1 MSENSNQFLDAL
13 KQMQGVEVG
22 DIVDVEV
29 LDVEDGQINVGVV
42 NAGVEG
48 VITRRE
54 YTSDRN
60 ADLRDLVKPG
70 DKFKALVLRRA
81 GGDKENGEF
90 FFSVTRL
97 KEREAYDKLQKDF
110 EEGNAIEGTVTSSV
124 RGGLLVDVGTRG
136 FLPASLISNRYV
148 SDLKPYIGKTMKL
161 KITEIDPNK
170 NRLILSHKDLI
181 EEEREEAF
189 DKVASQL
196 VVGDVIEGKV
206 SRLTN
211 FGGFIDVGGVDGLVH
226 ISEISYKHVDKPS
239 DVLKAGQDVK
249 VKVIGIDDD
258 RHRISLSIKQTE
270 PSPFEQ
276 ATADLNEG
284 DVFEGEVKSLTNF
297 GAFVE
302 VADGIQGLVHVSE
315 ISNKHVDKPSD
326 VLKVGQD
333 VKVKV
338 LNIAPSD
345 RRISLSIKAADS
357 NASSSD
363 NHSSRPR
370 RSRNENS
377 VNNKYM
383 GDNDNGFAL
392 GDIIGDQLKDRKM
405 YLPISCS
412 ILKESLI
419 FFYYFVL
426 FF

>member
-29 LDVEDGQINVGVV
+29 LDIEDGQIDVGVE

-110 EEGNAIEGTVTSSV
+110 EDGNAVEGTVTSSV
-124 RGGLLVDVGTRG
+124 RGGLIVDVGTRG

-170 NRLILSHKDLI
+170 NRLILSHKDLV

-196 VVGDVIEGKV
+196 VVGDVVEGKV
-206 SRLTN
+206 ARLTN
-211 FGGFIDVGGVDGLVH
+211 FGAFIDVGGVDGLVH

-239 DVLKAGQDVK
+239 DVLKVGQDVK
-249 VKVIGIDDD
+249 VKVIGIDND

-284 DVFEGEVKSLTNF
+284 DIFEGEVKSLTNF

-326 VLKVGQD
+326 VLKVGQS

-338 LNIAPSD
+338 LNIDPSD

-357 NASSSD
+357 NASSE
-363 NHSSRPR
+363 NHNSRPR

-377 VNNKYM
+377 VNKKYM
-383 GDNDNGFAL
+383 SDNDNGFAL
-392 GDIIGDQLKDRKM
+392 GDIIGDQLKDRK
-405 YLPISCS
+405 
-412 ILKESLI
+412 
-419 FFYYFVL
+419 
-426 FF
+426 

>member
-22 DIVDVEV
+22 DIVNVEV
-29 LDVEDGQINVGVV
+29 LDVEDGQIDVGVE

-110 EEGNAIEGTVTSSV
+110 EEGKAIEGTVTSSV

-170 NRLILSHKDLI
+170 NRLILSHKDLV

-211 FGGFIDVGGVDGLVH
+211 FGAFIDVGGVDGLVH

-239 DVLKAGQDVK
+239 DALKAGQDVK
-249 VKVIGIDDD
+249 VKVIGIDND

-276 ATADLNEG
+276 ATANLNEG

-326 VLKVGQD
+326 VLKVGQT

-338 LNIAPSD
+338 LNIDPSD

-357 NASSSD
+357 NTSSSD
-363 NHSSRPR
+363 NNSSRPR

-377 VNNKYM
+377 VNKKYM
-383 GDNDNGFAL
+383 SHNDNVFAL
-392 GDIIGDQLKDRKM
+392 GDIIGDQLKDRK
-405 YLPISCS
+405 
-412 ILKESLI
+412 
-419 FFYYFVL
+419 
-426 FF
+426 

>member
-29 LDVEDGQINVGVV
+29 LDVEDGQIDVGVE

-60 ADLRDLVKPG
+60 ADLRELVKGG

-110 EEGNAIEGTVTSSV
+110 EEGTPIEGTVTSSV

-196 VVGDVIEGKV
+196 VVGDVVEGKV

-211 FGGFIDVGGVDGLVH
+211 FGAFIDVGGVDGLVH

-239 DVLKAGQDVK
+239 DVLKVGQDVK

-284 DVFEGEVKSLTNF
+284 DIFEGEVKSLTNF

-302 VADGIQGLVHVSE
+302 VTDGIQGLVHVSE

-326 VLKVGQD
+326 VLKVGQT

-338 LNIAPSD
+338 LSIDPD
-345 RRISLSIKAADS
+345 ERRISLSIKAADP
-357 NASSSD
+357 NASS
-363 NHSSRPR
+363 NESSRPR

-377 VNNKYM
+377 VSKKYM
-383 GDNDNGFAL
+383 SSDDNGFAL
-392 GDIIGDQLKDRKM
+392 GDIIGDQLKDRQ
-405 YLPISCS
+405 
-412 ILKESLI
+412 
-419 FFYYFVL
+419 
-426 FF
+426 

>member
-211 FGGFIDVGGVDGLVH
+211 FGAFIDVGGVDGLVH

-302 VADGIQGLVHVSE
+302 VADGIQGLVHVSK

-326 VLKVGQD
+326 VLKVDQT

-338 LNIAPSD
+338 LNIDPSD

-392 GDIIGDQLKDRKM
+392 GDIIGDQLKDRK
-405 YLPISCS
+405 
-412 ILKESLI
+412 
-419 FFYYFVL
+419 
-426 FF
+426 

>member
-29 LDVEDGQINVGVV
+29 LDIEDGQIDVGVE

-110 EEGNAIEGTVTSSV
+110 EEGKAIEGTVTSSV

-170 NRLILSHKDLI
+170 NRLILSHKDLV

-211 FGGFIDVGGVDGLVH
+211 FGSFIDVGGVDGLVH

-249 VKVIGIDDD
+249 VKVIGIDND

-276 ATADLNEG
+276 ATADLHEG

-326 VLKVGQD
+326 VLKVGQT

-338 LNIAPSD
+338 LNIDPSD

-363 NHSSRPR
+363 NNSSRPR

-377 VNNKYM
+377 VNKKYM
-383 GDNDNGFAL
+383 SDNDNGFAL
-392 GDIIGDQLKDRKM
+392 GDIIGDQLKDRK
-405 YLPISCS
+405 
-412 ILKESLI
+412 
-419 FFYYFVL
+419 
-426 FF
+426 

>member
-29 LDVEDGQINVGVV
+29 LDVEDGQIDVGVV

-60 ADLRDLVKPG
+60 TDLHDLVKPG

-136 FLPASLISNRYV
+136 FLPASLISYRYV

-170 NRLILSHKDLI
+170 NRLILSHKDLV

-211 FGGFIDVGGVDGLVH
+211 FGAFIDVGGVDGLVH

-249 VKVIGIDDD
+249 VKVIGIDND

-284 DVFEGEVKSLTNF
+284 DIFEGEVKSLTNF

-302 VADGIQGLVHVSE
+302 VTDGIQGLVHVSE

-326 VLKVGQD
+326 VLKVGQT

-338 LNIAPSD
+338 LNIDPSD

-363 NHSSRPR
+363 NHSSRPH

-377 VNNKYM
+377 VNKKYM

-392 GDIIGDQLKDRKM
+392 GDIIGDQLKDRK
-405 YLPISCS
+405 
-412 ILKESLI
+412 
-419 FFYYFVL
+419 
-426 FF
+426 

>member
-29 LDVEDGQINVGVV
+29 LDIEDGQIDVGVE

-110 EEGNAIEGTVTSSV
+110 EDGNAVEGTVTSSV
-124 RGGLLVDVGTRG
+124 RGGLIVDVGTRG

-170 NRLILSHKDLI
+170 NRLILSHKDLV

-196 VVGDVIEGKV
+196 VVGDVVEGKV

-211 FGGFIDVGGVDGLVH
+211 FGAFIDVGGVDGLVH

-249 VKVIGIDDD
+249 VKVIGIDKD

-284 DVFEGEVKSLTNF
+284 DIFEGEVKSLTNF

-326 VLKVGQD
+326 VLKVGQS

-338 LNIAPSD
+338 LNIDPSD

-357 NASSSD
+357 NASSE
-363 NHSSRPR
+363 NHNSRPR

-377 VNNKYM
+377 VNKKYM
-383 GDNDNGFAL
+383 SDNDNGFAL
-392 GDIIGDQLKDRKM
+392 GDIIGDQLKDRK
-405 YLPISCS
+405 
-412 ILKESLI
+412 
-419 FFYYFVL
+419 
-426 FF
+426 

>member
-22 DIVDVEV
+22 DIVNVEV
-29 LDVEDGQINVGVV
+29 LDVEDGQIDVGVE
-42 NAGVEG
+42 NAGIEG

-110 EEGNAIEGTVTSSV
+110 EEGKAIEGTVTSSV

-170 NRLILSHKDLI
+170 NRLILSHKDLV

-211 FGGFIDVGGVDGLVH
+211 FGAFIDVGGVDGLVH

-239 DVLKAGQDVK
+239 DALKAGQDVK
-249 VKVIGIDDD
+249 VKVIGIDND

-276 ATADLNEG
+276 ATANLNEG

-326 VLKVGQD
+326 VLKVGQT

-338 LNIAPSD
+338 LNIDPSD

-357 NASSSD
+357 NTSSSD
-363 NHSSRPR
+363 NNSSRPR

-377 VNNKYM
+377 VNKKYM
-383 GDNDNGFAL
+383 SDNDNGFAL
-392 GDIIGDQLKDRKM
+392 GDIIGDQLKDRK
-405 YLPISCS
+405 
-412 ILKESLI
+412 
-419 FFYYFVL
+419 
-426 FF
+426 

>member
-29 LDVEDGQINVGVV
+29 LDVEDGQIDVGVV

-60 ADLRDLVKPG
+60 TDLHDLVKPG

-170 NRLILSHKDLI
+170 NRLILSHKDLV

-211 FGGFIDVGGVDGLVH
+211 FGAFIDVGGVDGLVH

-249 VKVIGIDDD
+249 VKVIGIDND

-284 DVFEGEVKSLTNF
+284 DIFEGEVKSLTNF

-302 VADGIQGLVHVSE
+302 VTDGIQGLVHVSE

-326 VLKVGQD
+326 VLKVGQT

-338 LNIAPSD
+338 LNIDPSD

-363 NHSSRPR
+363 NHSSRPHR
-370 RSRNENS
+370 LRNENS
-377 VNNKYM
+377 VNKKYM

-392 GDIIGDQLKDRKM
+392 GDIIGDQLKDRK
-405 YLPISCS
+405 
-412 ILKESLI
+412 
-419 FFYYFVL
+419 
-426 FF
+426 

>member
-22 DIVDVEV
+22 DIVNVEV
-29 LDVEDGQINVGVV
+29 LDVEDGQIDVGVE

-110 EEGNAIEGTVTSSV
+110 EEGKAIEGTVTSSV

-170 NRLILSHKDLI
+170 NRLILSHKDLV

-211 FGGFIDVGGVDGLVH
+211 FGAFIDVGGVDGLVH

-239 DVLKAGQDVK
+239 DALKAGQDVK
-249 VKVIGIDDD
+249 VKVIGIDND

-276 ATADLNEG
+276 ATANLNEG

-326 VLKVGQD
+326 VLKVGQT

-338 LNIAPSD
+338 MNIDPSD

-357 NASSSD
+357 NTSSSD
-363 NHSSRPR
+363 NNSSRPR

-377 VNNKYM
+377 VNKKYM
-383 GDNDNGFAL
+383 SDNDNGFAL
-392 GDIIGDQLKDRKM
+392 GDIIGDQLKDRKQSF
-405 YLPISCS
+405 L
-412 ILKESLI
+412 LKKPTDVGFFI
-419 FFYYFVL
+419 F
-426 FF
+426 

>member
-29 LDVEDGQINVGVV
+29 LDIEDGQIDVGVE

-110 EEGNAIEGTVTSSV
+110 EDGNAVEGTVTSSV
-124 RGGLLVDVGTRG
+124 RGGLIVDVGTRG

-170 NRLILSHKDLI
+170 NRLILSHKDLV

-196 VVGDVIEGKV
+196 VVGDVVEGKV

-211 FGGFIDVGGVDGLVH
+211 FGAFIDVGGVDGLVH

-239 DVLKAGQDVK
+239 DALKAGQDVK
-249 VKVIGIDDD
+249 VKVIGIDND

-284 DVFEGEVKSLTNF
+284 DIFEGEVKSLTNF

-326 VLKVGQD
+326 VLKVGQS

-338 LNIAPSD
+338 LNIDPSD

-357 NASSSD
+357 NASSE
-363 NHSSRPR
+363 NHNSRPR

-377 VNNKYM
+377 VNKKYM
-383 GDNDNGFAL
+383 SDNDNGFAL
-392 GDIIGDQLKDRKM
+392 GDIIGDQLKDRK
-405 YLPISCS
+405 
-412 ILKESLI
+412 
-419 FFYYFVL
+419 
-426 FF
+426 

>member
-22 DIVDVEV
+22 DIVNVEV
-29 LDVEDGQINVGVV
+29 LDVEDGQIDVGVE

-110 EEGNAIEGTVTSSV
+110 EEGKAIEGTVTSSV

-170 NRLILSHKDLI
+170 NRLILSHKDLV

-211 FGGFIDVGGVDGLVH
+211 FGAFIDVGGVDGLVH

-239 DVLKAGQDVK
+239 DALKAGQDVK
-249 VKVIGIDDD
+249 VKVIGIDND
-258 RHRISLSIKQTE
+258 RHRISLSIKPTE

-276 ATADLNEG
+276 ATANLNEG

-326 VLKVGQD
+326 VLKVGQT

-338 LNIAPSD
+338 LNIDPSD

-357 NASSSD
+357 NTSSSD
-363 NHSSRPR
+363 NNSSRPR

-377 VNNKYM
+377 VNKKYM
-383 GDNDNGFAL
+383 SDNDNGFAL
-392 GDIIGDQLKDRKM
+392 GDIIGDQLKDRK
-405 YLPISCS
+405 
-412 ILKESLI
+412 
-419 FFYYFVL
+419 
-426 FF
+426 

>member
-29 LDVEDGQINVGVV
+29 LDVEDGQIDVGVE

-60 ADLRDLVKPG
+60 ADLRNLVKPG

-110 EEGNAIEGTVTSSV
+110 EEGKAIEGTVTSSV

-170 NRLILSHKDLI
+170 NRLILSHKDLV

-211 FGGFIDVGGVDGLVH
+211 FGAFIDVGGVDGLVH

-239 DVLKAGQDVK
+239 DALKAGQDVK
-249 VKVIGIDDD
+249 VKVIGIDND

-276 ATADLNEG
+276 ATANLNEG

-326 VLKVGQD
+326 VLKVGQT

-338 LNIAPSD
+338 LNIDPSD

-363 NHSSRPR
+363 NNSSRPR

-377 VNNKYM
+377 VNKKYM
-383 GDNDNGFAL
+383 SDNDNGFAL
-392 GDIIGDQLKDRKM
+392 GDIIGDQLKDRK
-405 YLPISCS
+405 
-412 ILKESLI
+412 
-419 FFYYFVL
+419 
-426 FF
+426 

>member
-22 DIVDVEV
+22 DIVNVEV
-29 LDVEDGQINVGVV
+29 LDVEDGQIDVGVE

-60 ADLRDLVKPG
+60 ANLRDLVKPG
-70 DKFKALVLRRA
+70 EKVKALILKRA

-110 EEGNAIEGTVTSSV
+110 EEGKAIEGTVTSSV

-170 NRLILSHKDLI
+170 NRLILSHKDLV

-211 FGGFIDVGGVDGLVH
+211 FGAFIDVGGVDGLVH

-239 DVLKAGQDVK
+239 DALKAGQDVK
-249 VKVIGIDDD
+249 VKVIGIDND

-276 ATADLNEG
+276 ATANLNEG

-326 VLKVGQD
+326 VLKVGQT

-338 LNIAPSD
+338 LNIDPSD

-357 NASSSD
+357 NTSSSD
-363 NHSSRPR
+363 NNSSRPR

-377 VNNKYM
+377 VNKKYM
-383 GDNDNGFAL
+383 SDNDNGFAL
-392 GDIIGDQLKDRKM
+392 GDIIGDQLKDRK
-405 YLPISCS
+405 
-412 ILKESLI
+412 
-419 FFYYFVL
+419 
-426 FF
+426 

>member
-29 LDVEDGQINVGVV
+29 LDVEDGQIDVGVE

-110 EEGNAIEGTVTSSV
+110 EEGKAIEGTVTSSV

-170 NRLILSHKDLI
+170 NRLILSHKDLV

-196 VVGDVIEGKV
+196 VVGDVVEGKV

-211 FGGFIDVGGVDGLVH
+211 FGAFIDVGGVDGLVH

-249 VKVIGIDDD
+249 VKVIGIDND

-276 ATADLNEG
+276 ATANLNEG

-302 VADGIQGLVHVSE
+302 VVDGIQGLVHVSE

-326 VLKVGQD
+326 VLKVGQT

-338 LNIAPSD
+338 LNIDPSD

-363 NHSSRPR
+363 NNSSRPR

-377 VNNKYM
+377 VNKKYM
-383 GDNDNGFAL
+383 SDNDNGFAL
-392 GDIIGDQLKDRKM
+392 GDIIGDQLKDRK
-405 YLPISCS
+405 
-412 ILKESLI
+412 
-419 FFYYFVL
+419 
-426 FF
+426 

>member
-170 NRLILSHKDLI
+170 NRLILSHKDLV

-211 FGGFIDVGGVDGLVH
+211 FGAFIDVGGVDGLVH

-249 VKVIGIDDD
+249 VKVIGIDND

-326 VLKVGQD
+326 VLKVGQT

-338 LNIAPSD
+338 LNIDPSD

-363 NHSSRPR
+363 NHSFRPR

-377 VNNKYM
+377 VNKKYM

-392 GDIIGDQLKDRKM
+392 GDIIGDQLKDRK
-405 YLPISCS
+405 
-412 ILKESLI
+412 
-419 FFYYFVL
+419 
-426 FF
+426 

>member
-1 MSENSNQFLDAL
+1 
-13 KQMQGVEVG
+13 MQGVEVG

-29 LDVEDGQINVGVV
+29 LDVEEGQIDVGVE
-42 NAGVEG
+42 NAGIEG
-48 VITRRE
+48 VIPRRE

-60 ADLRDLVKPG
+60 VDLREAVKPG
-70 DKFKALVLRRA
+70 DKLKALVLRKA

-97 KEREAYDKLQKDF
+97 KEREAYDELQKDF
-110 EEGNAIEGTVTSSV
+110 EAGKTIEGTVTSSV

-148 SDLKPYIGKTMKL
+148 SDLKPFIGKTMKL
-161 KITEIDPNK
+161 KITEIDPSK

-196 VVGDVIEGKV
+196 VVGDVVEGKV

-211 FGGFIDVGGVDGLVH
+211 FGAFVDVGGVDGLVH

-249 VKVIGIDDD
+249 VKVIGIDED

-276 ATADLNEG
+276 ATADLHEG

-315 ISNKHVDKPSD
+315 ISYKHVDKPSD
-326 VLKVGQD
+326 VLKVGQK

-338 LNIAPSD
+338 LNIDPGE
-345 RRISLSIKAADS
+345 RRISLSMKAAEPKNS
-357 NASSSD
+357 ENEGNRS
-363 NHSSRPR
+363 HSSYNR
-370 RSRNENS
+370 NS
-377 VNNKYM
+377 VNKKYM
-383 GDNDNGFAL
+383 NNDDSGFAL
-392 GDIIGDQLKDRKM
+392 GDIIGDQLKDRR
-405 YLPISCS
+405 
-412 ILKESLI
+412 
-419 FFYYFVL
+419 
-426 FF
+426 

>member
-22 DIVDVEV
+22 DIVDIEV

-338 LNIAPSD
+338 LNIDPSD

-392 GDIIGDQLKDRKM
+392 GDIIGDQLKDRK
-405 YLPISCS
+405 
-412 ILKESLI
+412 
-419 FFYYFVL
+419 
-426 FF
+426 

>member
-29 LDVEDGQINVGVV
+29 LDVEEGQIDVGVE
-42 NAGVEG
+42 NAGIEG
-48 VITRRE
+48 VIPRRE

-60 ADLRDLVKPG
+60 VDLREAVKPG
-70 DKFKALVLRRA
+70 DKLKALVLRKA

-97 KEREAYDKLQKDF
+97 KEREAYDELQKDF
-110 EEGNAIEGTVTSSV
+110 EAGKTIEGTVTSSV

-148 SDLKPYIGKTMKL
+148 SDLKPFIGKTMKL
-161 KITEIDPNK
+161 KITEIDPSK

-196 VVGDVIEGKV
+196 VVGDVVEGKV

-211 FGGFIDVGGVDGLVH
+211 FGAFVDVGGVDGLVH

-276 ATADLNEG
+276 ATADLHEG

-315 ISNKHVDKPSD
+315 ISYKHVDKPSD
-326 VLKVGQD
+326 VLKVGQK

-338 LNIAPSD
+338 LNIDPNEH
-345 RRISLSIKAADS
+345 RISLSMKAAEPKNS
-357 NASSSD
+357 ESEGN
-363 NHSSRPR
+363 
-370 RSRNENS
+370 RSRNSYNHNS
-377 VNNKYM
+377 VNKKYM
-383 GDNDNGFAL
+383 NNDDSGFAL
-392 GDIIGDQLKDRKM
+392 GDIIGDQLKDRH
-405 YLPISCS
+405 
-412 ILKESLI
+412 
-419 FFYYFVL
+419 
-426 FF
+426 

>member
-22 DIVDVEV
+22 DIVNVEV
-29 LDVEDGQINVGVV
+29 LDVEDGQIDVGVE

-110 EEGNAIEGTVTSSV
+110 EEGKAIEGTVTSSV

-170 NRLILSHKDLI
+170 NRLILSHKDLV

-211 FGGFIDVGGVDGLVH
+211 FGAFIDVGGVDGLVH

-239 DVLKAGQDVK
+239 DALKAGQDVK
-249 VKVIGIDDD
+249 VKVIGIDND

-276 ATADLNEG
+276 ATANLNEG

-326 VLKVGQD
+326 VLKVGQT

-338 LNIAPSD
+338 LNIDPSD

-357 NASSSD
+357 NTSSSD
-363 NHSSRPR
+363 NNSARPR

-377 VNNKYM
+377 VNKKYM
-383 GDNDNGFAL
+383 SDNDNGFAL
-392 GDIIGDQLKDRKM
+392 GDIIGDQLKDRK
-405 YLPISCS
+405 
-412 ILKESLI
+412 
-419 FFYYFVL
+419 
-426 FF
+426 

>member
-29 LDVEDGQINVGVV
+29 LDIEDGQIDVGVE

-110 EEGNAIEGTVTSSV
+110 EDGNAVEGTVTSSV
-124 RGGLLVDVGTRG
+124 RGGLIVDVGTRG

-170 NRLILSHKDLI
+170 NRLILSHKDLV

-196 VVGDVIEGKV
+196 VVGDVVEGKV

-211 FGGFIDVGGVDGLVH
+211 FGAFIDVGGVDGLVH

-239 DVLKAGQDVK
+239 DVLKVGQDVK
-249 VKVIGIDDD
+249 IKVIGIDND

-284 DVFEGEVKSLTNF
+284 DIFEGEVKSLTNF

-326 VLKVGQD
+326 VLKVGQS

-338 LNIAPSD
+338 LNIDPSD

-357 NASSSD
+357 NASSE
-363 NHSSRPR
+363 NHNSRPR

-377 VNNKYM
+377 VNKKYM
-383 GDNDNGFAL
+383 SDNDNGFAL
-392 GDIIGDQLKDRKM
+392 GDIIGDQLKDRK
-405 YLPISCS
+405 
-412 ILKESLI
+412 
-419 FFYYFVL
+419 
-426 FF
+426 

>member
-29 LDVEDGQINVGVV
+29 LDIEDGQIDVGVE

-54 YTSDRN
+54 FTSDRN
-60 ADLRDLVKPG
+60 ADLRDLVKTG

-97 KEREAYDKLQKDF
+97 KEREAYNKLQKDY
-110 EEGNAIEGTVTSSV
+110 EAGTPIEGTVTSSV

-148 SDLKPYIGKTMKL
+148 SDLKPYMGKTMKL

-211 FGGFIDVGGVDGLVH
+211 FGAFIDVGGVDGLVH

-239 DVLKAGQDVK
+239 DVLKVGQDVK
-249 VKVIGIDDD
+249 VKVIGIDND
-258 RHRISLSIKQTE
+258 RNRISLSIKQTE

-276 ATADLNEG
+276 ATANLHEG
-284 DVFEGEVKSLTNF
+284 DIFEGEVKSLTNF

-326 VLKVGQD
+326 VLKVGQT

-338 LNIAPSD
+338 LNIDPSD

-357 NASSSD
+357 NASS
-363 NHSSRPR
+363 NESSRPR

-377 VNNKYM
+377 VNKKYM
-383 GDNDNGFAL
+383 GNDDNGFAL
-392 GDIIGDQLKDRKM
+392 GDIIGDQLKDRK
-405 YLPISCS
+405 
-412 ILKESLI
+412 
-419 FFYYFVL
+419 
-426 FF
+426 

>member
-29 LDVEDGQINVGVV
+29 LDVEEGQIDVGVE
-42 NAGVEG
+42 NAGIEG
-48 VITRRE
+48 VIPRRE

-60 ADLRDLVKPG
+60 VDLREAVKPG
-70 DKFKALVLRRA
+70 DKLKALVLRKA

-97 KEREAYDKLQKDF
+97 KEREAYDELQKDF
-110 EEGNAIEGTVTSSV
+110 EEGKTIEGTVTSSV

-148 SDLKPYIGKTMKL
+148 SDLKPFIGKTMKL
-161 KITEIDPNK
+161 KITEIDPSK

-196 VVGDVIEGKV
+196 VVGDVVEGKV

-211 FGGFIDVGGVDGLVH
+211 FGAFVDVGGVDGLVH

-276 ATADLNEG
+276 ATADLHEG

-315 ISNKHVDKPSD
+315 ISYKHVDKPSD
-326 VLKVGQD
+326 VLKVGQT

-338 LNIAPSD
+338 LNIDPNE
-345 RRISLSIKAADS
+345 RRISLSMKAAEPK
-357 NASSSD
+357 SSE
-363 NHSSRPR
+363 
-370 RSRNENS
+370 NEGNQSHGSYNRNS
-377 VNNKYM
+377 VNKKYM
-383 GDNDNGFAL
+383 NNDDNGFAL
-392 GDIIGDQLKDRKM
+392 GDIIGDQLKDRR
-405 YLPISCS
+405 
-412 ILKESLI
+412 
-419 FFYYFVL
+419 
-426 FF
+426 

>member
-29 LDVEDGQINVGVV
+29 LDIEDGQIDVGVE

-110 EEGNAIEGTVTSSV
+110 EDGNAVEGTVTSSV
-124 RGGLLVDVGTRG
+124 RGGLIVDVGTRG

-170 NRLILSHKDLI
+170 NRLILSHKDLV

-196 VVGDVIEGKV
+196 VVGDVVEGKV

-211 FGGFIDVGGVDGLVH
+211 FGAFIDVGGVDGLVH

-239 DVLKAGQDVK
+239 DVLKVGQDVK
-249 VKVIGIDDD
+249 VKVIGIDND

-284 DVFEGEVKSLTNF
+284 DIFEGEVKSLTNF

-326 VLKVGQD
+326 VLKVGQS

-338 LNIAPSD
+338 LNIDPSD
-345 RRISLSIKAADS
+345 RRISLSIKDADS
-357 NASSSD
+357 NASSE
-363 NHSSRPR
+363 NHNSRPR

-377 VNNKYM
+377 VNKKYM
-383 GDNDNGFAL
+383 SDNDNGFAL
-392 GDIIGDQLKDRKM
+392 GDIIGDQLKDRK
-405 YLPISCS
+405 
-412 ILKESLI
+412 
-419 FFYYFVL
+419 
-426 FF
+426 

>member
-170 NRLILSHKDLI
+170 NRLILSHKDLV

-211 FGGFIDVGGVDGLVH
+211 FGAFIDVGGVDGLVH

-249 VKVIGIDDD
+249 VKVIGIDND

-276 ATADLNEG
+276 ATADLHEG

-326 VLKVGQD
+326 VLKVGQT

-338 LNIAPSD
+338 LNIDPSD

-363 NHSSRPR
+363 NHSFRPR

-377 VNNKYM
+377 VNKKYM

-392 GDIIGDQLKDRKM
+392 GDIIGD
-405 YLPISCS
+405 
-412 ILKESLI
+412 
-419 FFYYFVL
+419 
-426 FF
+426 

>member
-29 LDVEDGQINVGVV
+29 LDVEEGQIDVGVE

-48 VITRRE
+48 VIPRRE
-54 YTSDRN
+54 FTSDHN
-60 ADLRDLVKPG
+60 VDLREAAKPG
-70 DKFKALVLRRA
+70 DKFKALVLRKA

-97 KEREAYDKLQKDF
+97 KEREAYDELQKDF
-110 EEGNAIEGTVTSSV
+110 EAGKTIEGTVTSSV

-161 KITEIDPNK
+161 KITEIDPSK

-196 VVGDVIEGKV
+196 VVGDVVEGKV

-211 FGGFIDVGGVDGLVH
+211 FGAFVDVGGVDGLVH

-276 ATADLNEG
+276 ATAELHEG
-284 DVFEGEVKSLTNF
+284 DIFEGEVKSLTNF

-315 ISNKHVDKPSD
+315 ISYKHVDKPSD
-326 VLKVGQD
+326 VLEVGQT

-338 LNIAPSD
+338 LNIDPNE
-345 RRISLSIKAADS
+345 RRISLSMKAADS
-357 NASSSD
+357 KGSENEGSHS
-363 NHSSRPR
+363 HSSYNR
-370 RSRNENS
+370 NS
-377 VNNKYM
+377 VNKKYM
-383 GDNDNGFAL
+383 NNDDNGFAL
-392 GDIIGDQLKDRKM
+392 GDIIGDQLKDRR
-405 YLPISCS
+405 
-412 ILKESLI
+412 
-419 FFYYFVL
+419 
-426 FF
+426 

>member
-29 LDVEDGQINVGVV
+29 LDVEDGQIDVGVE

-60 ADLRDLVKPG
+60 ADLRKLVKPG

-110 EEGNAIEGTVTSSV
+110 EEGKAIEGTVTSSV

-170 NRLILSHKDLI
+170 NRLILSHKDLV

-211 FGGFIDVGGVDGLVH
+211 FGAFIDVGGVDGLVH

-249 VKVIGIDDD
+249 VKVIGIDND

-276 ATADLNEG
+276 ATANLSEG

-326 VLKVGQD
+326 VLKVGQT

-338 LNIAPSD
+338 LNIDPSD
-345 RRISLSIKAADS
+345 RRILLSIKAADS
-357 NASSSD
+357 NASSD
-363 NHSSRPR
+363 NHNSRPR

-377 VNNKYM
+377 VNKKYM
-383 GDNDNGFAL
+383 SDNDNGFAL
-392 GDIIGDQLKDRKM
+392 GDIIGDQLKDRK
-405 YLPISCS
+405 
-412 ILKESLI
+412 
-419 FFYYFVL
+419 
-426 FF
+426 

>member
-22 DIVDVEV
+22 DIVNVEV
-29 LDVEDGQINVGVV
+29 LDVEDGQIDVGVE

-97 KEREAYDKLQKDF
+97 KEREAYKELEKVF
-110 EEGNAIEGTVTSSV
+110 EEGKTVEGTVTGAV

-170 NRLILSHKDLI
+170 NRLILSHKDLV

-211 FGGFIDVGGVDGLVH
+211 FGAFIDVGGVDGLVH

-239 DVLKAGQDVK
+239 DALKAGQDVK
-249 VKVIGIDDD
+249 VKVIGIDND

-276 ATADLNEG
+276 ATANLNEG

-326 VLKVGQD
+326 VLKVGQT

-338 LNIAPSD
+338 LNIDPSD

-357 NASSSD
+357 NTSSSD
-363 NHSSRPR
+363 NNSSRPR

-377 VNNKYM
+377 VNKKYM
-383 GDNDNGFAL
+383 SDNDNGFAL
-392 GDIIGDQLKDRKM
+392 GDIIGDQLKDRKQSF
-405 YLPISCS
+405 L
-412 ILKESLI
+412 LKKPTDVGFFI
-419 FFYYFVL
+419 F
-426 FF
+426 

>member
-211 FGGFIDVGGVDGLVH
+211 FGAFIDVGGVDGLVH

-249 VKVIGIDDD
+249 VKVIGIDND

-276 ATADLNEG
+276 ATADLHEG

-326 VLKVGQD
+326 VLKVGQT

-338 LNIAPSD
+338 LNIDPSD

-363 NHSSRPR
+363 NHSFRPR

-377 VNNKYM
+377 VNKKYM

-392 GDIIGDQLKDRKM
+392 GDIIGDQLKDRK
-405 YLPISCS
+405 
-412 ILKESLI
+412 
-419 FFYYFVL
+419 
-426 FF
+426 

>member
-29 LDVEDGQINVGVV
+29 LDVEEGQIDVGVE
-42 NAGVEG
+42 NAGIEG
-48 VITRRE
+48 VIPRRE

-60 ADLRDLVKPG
+60 VDLREAVKPG
-70 DKFKALVLRRA
+70 DKLKALVLRKA

-97 KEREAYDKLQKDF
+97 KEREAYDELQKDF
-110 EEGNAIEGTVTSSV
+110 EEGKTIEGTVTSSV

-148 SDLKPYIGKTMKL
+148 SDLKPFIGKTMKL
-161 KITEIDPNK
+161 KITEIDPSK

-196 VVGDVIEGKV
+196 VVGDVVEGKV

-211 FGGFIDVGGVDGLVH
+211 FGAFVDVGGVDGLVH

-239 DVLKAGQDVK
+239 DVLKSGQDVK

-276 ATADLNEG
+276 ATADLHEG

-315 ISNKHVDKPSD
+315 ISYKHVDKPSD
-326 VLKVGQD
+326 VLKVGQK

-338 LNIAPSD
+338 LNIDPNEH
-345 RRISLSIKAADS
+345 RISLSMKAAEPKNS
-357 NASSSD
+357 ENEG
-363 NHSSRPR
+363 N
-370 RSRNENS
+370 RSRNSYNHNS
-377 VNNKYM
+377 VNKKYM
-383 GDNDNGFAL
+383 NNDDSGFAL
-392 GDIIGDQLKDRKM
+392 GDIIGDQLKDRR
-405 YLPISCS
+405 
-412 ILKESLI
+412 
-419 FFYYFVL
+419 
-426 FF
+426 

>member
-29 LDVEDGQINVGVV
+29 LDIEDGQIDVGVE

-110 EEGNAIEGTVTSSV
+110 EDGNAVEGTVTSSV
-124 RGGLLVDVGTRG
+124 RGGLIVDVGTRG

-170 NRLILSHKDLI
+170 NRLILSHKDLV

-196 VVGDVIEGKV
+196 VVGDVVEGKV

-211 FGGFIDVGGVDGLVH
+211 FGAFIDVGGVDGLVH

-239 DVLKAGQDVK
+239 DVLKVGQDVK
-249 VKVIGIDDD
+249 VKVIGIDND

-284 DVFEGEVKSLTNF
+284 DIFEGEVKSLTNF

-302 VADGIQGLVHVSE
+302 VTDGIQGLVHVSE

-326 VLKVGQD
+326 VLKVGQT

-338 LNIAPSD
+338 LNIDPSD

-363 NHSSRPR
+363 NHSSRPH

-377 VNNKYM
+377 VNKKYM

-392 GDIIGDQLKDRKM
+392 GDIIGDQLKDRK
-405 YLPISCS
+405 
-412 ILKESLI
+412 
-419 FFYYFVL
+419 
-426 FF
+426 

>member
-29 LDVEDGQINVGVV
+29 LDVEEGQIDVGVE

-48 VITRRE
+48 VIPRRE
-54 YTSDRN
+54 FTSDRN
-60 ADLRDLVKPG
+60 VDLREAVKPG
-70 DKFKALVLRRA
+70 DKFKALVLRKA

-97 KEREAYDKLQKDF
+97 KEREAYDELQKDF
-110 EEGNAIEGTVTSSV
+110 EAGKTIEGTVTSSV

-161 KITEIDPNK
+161 KITEIDPSK

-196 VVGDVIEGKV
+196 VVGDVVEGKV

-211 FGGFIDVGGVDGLVH
+211 FGAFVDVGGVDGLVH

-276 ATADLNEG
+276 ATAELHEG
-284 DVFEGEVKSLTNF
+284 DIFEGEVKSLTNF

-315 ISNKHVDKPSD
+315 ISYKHVDKPSD
-326 VLKVGQD
+326 VLEVGQT

-338 LNIAPSD
+338 LNIDPNE
-345 RRISLSIKAADS
+345 RRISLSMKAADS
-357 NASSSD
+357 KGSENEGSHS
-363 NHSSRPR
+363 HSSYNR
-370 RSRNENS
+370 NS
-377 VNNKYM
+377 VNKKYM
-383 GDNDNGFAL
+383 NNDDSGFAL
-392 GDIIGDQLKDRKM
+392 GDIIGDQLKDRR
-405 YLPISCS
+405 
-412 ILKESLI
+412 
-419 FFYYFVL
+419 
-426 FF
+426 

>member
-29 LDVEDGQINVGVV
+29 LDIEDGQIDVGVE

-60 ADLRDLVKPG
+60 ADLHDLVKPG

-110 EEGNAIEGTVTSSV
+110 EDGNAVEGTVTSSV
-124 RGGLLVDVGTRG
+124 RGGLIVDVGTRG

-170 NRLILSHKDLI
+170 NRLILSHKDLV

-196 VVGDVIEGKV
+196 VVGDVLEGKV

-211 FGGFIDVGGVDGLVH
+211 FGAFIDVGGVDGLVH

-239 DVLKAGQDVK
+239 DVLKVGQDVK
-249 VKVIGIDDD
+249 VKVIGIDND

-284 DVFEGEVKSLTNF
+284 DIFEGEVKSLTNF

-302 VADGIQGLVHVSE
+302 VTDGIQGLVHVSE

-326 VLKVGQD
+326 VLKVGQS

-338 LNIAPSD
+338 LNIDPSD

-363 NHSSRPR
+363 NHSSRPH

-377 VNNKYM
+377 VNKKYM

-392 GDIIGDQLKDRKM
+392 GDIIGDQLKDRK
-405 YLPISCS
+405 
-412 ILKESLI
+412 
-419 FFYYFVL
+419 
-426 FF
+426 

>member
-29 LDVEDGQINVGVV
+29 LDVEDGQIDVGVE

-54 YTSDRN
+54 FTADRN
-60 ADLRDLVKPG
+60 ADLRDLVKSG

-110 EEGNAIEGTVTSSV
+110 EEGNPIEGTVTSSV

-189 DKVASQL
+189 ESVASQL
-196 VVGDVIEGKV
+196 VVGDVVEGKV

-211 FGGFIDVGGVDGLVH
+211 FGAFIDVGGVDGLVH

-326 VLKVGQD
+326 VLKVGQT

-338 LNIAPSD
+338 LNIDPSD
-345 RRISLSIKAADS
+345 RRISLSIKAADP
-357 NASSSD
+357 NASSEG
-363 NHSSRPR
+363 SRPR

-377 VNNKYM
+377 VNKKYM
-383 GDNDNGFAL
+383 SGDDNGFAL
-392 GDIIGDQLKDRKM
+392 GDIIGDQLKDRQ
-405 YLPISCS
+405 
-412 ILKESLI
+412 
-419 FFYYFVL
+419 
-426 FF
+426 

>member
-29 LDVEDGQINVGVV
+29 LDIEDGQIDVGVE

-110 EEGNAIEGTVTSSV
+110 EDGNAVEGTVISSV
-124 RGGLLVDVGTRG
+124 RGGLIVDVGTRG

-170 NRLILSHKDLI
+170 NRLILSHKDLV

-196 VVGDVIEGKV
+196 VVGDVVEGKV

-211 FGGFIDVGGVDGLVH
+211 FGAFIDVGGVDGLVH

-239 DVLKAGQDVK
+239 DVLKVGQDVK
-249 VKVIGIDDD
+249 VKVIGIDND

-284 DVFEGEVKSLTNF
+284 DIFEGEVKSLTNF

-326 VLKVGQD
+326 VLKVGQS

-338 LNIAPSD
+338 LNIDPSD

-357 NASSSD
+357 NASSE
-363 NHSSRPR
+363 NHNSRPR

-377 VNNKYM
+377 VNKKYM
-383 GDNDNGFAL
+383 SDNDNGFAL
-392 GDIIGDQLKDRKM
+392 GDIIGDQLKDRK
-405 YLPISCS
+405 
-412 ILKESLI
+412 
-419 FFYYFVL
+419 
-426 FF
+426 